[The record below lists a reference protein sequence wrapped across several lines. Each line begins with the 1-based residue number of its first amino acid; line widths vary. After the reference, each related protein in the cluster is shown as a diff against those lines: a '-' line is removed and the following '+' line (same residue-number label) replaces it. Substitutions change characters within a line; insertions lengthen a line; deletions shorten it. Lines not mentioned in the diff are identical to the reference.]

1 VAKKKPNKRS
11 AFKHRK
17 SSIPLDYEEGQRVL
31 KSEIVK
37 ALKKDMLIAG
47 RGVSPTLKESLKD
60 RAFVVKR
67 AIYME
72 GTGWKR
78 YMLEG
83 KTQRISWAE
92 GPLKDKHFR
101 TVIRVASIPKKKKPK
116 RKK

>member
-1 VAKKKPNKRS
+1 MVRKSKKRNP
-11 AFKHRK
+11 FKHRK
-17 SSIPLDYEEGQRVL
+17 ASIPIDYEEGQRVL

-37 ALKKDMLIAG
+37 ALKKDKPLQE
-47 RGVSPTLKESLKD
+47 RGGDATIKELLKD
-60 RAFVVKR
+60 RALFVKK

-92 GPLKDKHFR
+92 GPLNSKHFR
-101 TVIRVASIPKKKKPK
+101 TVIHVVLIPKKKK
-116 RKK
+116 RKGKK

>member
-1 VAKKKPNKRS
+1 MVKKKPKKRS
-11 AFKHRK
+11 PFKGRK
-17 SSIPLDYEEGQRVL
+17 AAIPLDYDEGRRVL
-31 KSEIVK
+31 KSEIVN

-47 RGVSPTLKESLKD
+47 RGVSPALKESLKD
-60 RAFVVKR
+60 RVFVVKR

-101 TVIRVASIPKKKKPK
+101 TVIRVASIPKKKKRKPK
-116 RKK
+116 K